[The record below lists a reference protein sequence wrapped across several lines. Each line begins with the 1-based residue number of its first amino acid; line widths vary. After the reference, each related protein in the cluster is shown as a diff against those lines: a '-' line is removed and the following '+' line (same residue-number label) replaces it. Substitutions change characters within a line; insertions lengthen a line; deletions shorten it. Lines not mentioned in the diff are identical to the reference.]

1 MTYWSHFKTI
11 LDVLATPPGVPHI
24 PLDKPL
30 NSISHES
37 IPTEPFFITS
47 GYSRIL
53 ARELRLQERD
63 LPLLLRGTG
72 LPKEVLMPGDETRL
86 SGSQQL
92 RIIQNAREIDSA
104 PELGLRM
111 GRRLQP
117 DTHGAIGYLALSS
130 PDLLTALQALRD
142 FLPLRVAI
150 AELGLQHA
158 GQWLDCRLGIRVKAD
173 TAERGML
180 LECFALLLQAL
191 VESVLGRRVETAL
204 FEFAFDAP
212 PHRDCYP
219 AYFHSPTRF
228 GCDQNRVRLP
238 AALLATPNA
247 AGDADAYR
255 RARDHCYKLLQQ
267 VPARSLSMTDR
278 VKRLLLS
285 MPAGK
290 ANEEDVAGALFVSKR
305 TLARRLQREGS
316 GYRAIREQLMAEL
329 AAGHLREGALT
340 VEGIAALL
348 GYHDTA
354 NFRRAFHRWYG
365 CSPRDFRETR

>member
-1 MTYWSHFKTI
+1 MSR
-11 LDVLATPPGVPHI
+11 
-24 PLDKPL
+24 
-30 NSISHES
+30 ES
-37 IPTEPFFITS
+37 SSQEPFFITS

-63 LPLLLRGTG
+63 LALLLRGTG
-72 LPKEVLMPGDETRL
+72 LPREVLMPGDETRL

-92 RIIQNAREIDSA
+92 RIIQNARDIDSG

-117 DTHGAIGYLALSS
+117 ATHGPIGYLALSS

-142 FLPLRVAI
+142 FLPLRIAI
-150 AELGLQHA
+150 ADLNLQHA
-158 GQWLDCRLGIRVKAD
+158 GQWLDCRLGIRIAAPA
-173 TAERGML
+173 AEKRML
-180 LECFALLLQAL
+180 LECFALLLQSL
-191 VESVLGRRVETAL
+191 VESVLGSRVDSAR

-212 PHRDCYP
+212 PHRHCYP
-219 AYFHSPTRF
+219 DYFHSPTRF
-228 GCDQNRVRLP
+228 SCEYNRVRLP
-238 AALLATPNA
+238 SALLGAPNA

-255 RARDHCYKLLQQ
+255 RAWDQCYKLLQQ

-290 ANEEDVAGALFVSKR
+290 ANEEDIAGALFVSKR

-316 GYRAIREQLMAEL
+316 GYREIREQLLAEL

-340 VEGIAALL
+340 VEGIAALM

-354 NFRRAFHRWYG
+354 NFRRAFRRWYG
-365 CSPRDFRETR
+365 CSPQVFRERR